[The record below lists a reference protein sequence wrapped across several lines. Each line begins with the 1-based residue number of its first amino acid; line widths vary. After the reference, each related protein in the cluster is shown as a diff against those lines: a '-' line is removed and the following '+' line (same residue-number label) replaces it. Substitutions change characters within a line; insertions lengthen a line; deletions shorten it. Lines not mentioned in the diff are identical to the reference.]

1 VKFSIFTFFFLLEDD
16 DSVTSFLSGKLF
28 KYQKKKKKFEQP
40 KKQTL
45 VHMEKYFCVC
55 GCARKNLSG
64 MRILCD
70 KTVEILSSSIKLNLN
85 KCTLAKYRFR
95 KEA

>member
-1 VKFSIFTFFFLLEDD
+1 MKFSIFTFFFLLEDD

-28 KYQKKKKKFEQP
+28 KYQKKKKFEQP